1 MRPYMPGYGVIGP
14 DEGSGLLPWSWA
26 TERLAKSHDYWVATV
41 RPDGRP
47 HAMPV
52 WGVWDGGAV
61 WFSSS
66 NGARKSRNIAA
77 NPWCVVTTSDP
88 TEPVVVE
95 GVAERVVNADAI
107 ARFAKLTS
115 DKYETEI
122 PVEFYD
128 PADNSLF
135 RVTPRTVIGLAES
148 DFTGSPTRW
157 GFDR

>member
-1 MRPYMPGYGVIGP
+1 MPGYGVIGP

-41 RPDGRP
+41 RPNGRP
-47 HAMPV
+47 HVMPV
-52 WGVWDGGAV
+52 WGAWDDDAV

-77 NPWCVVTTSDP
+77 NPECVVTTSDP
-88 TEPVVVE
+88 YEPVVVE
-95 GVAERVVNADAI
+95 GVAERVANAEAIGRYARLVNE
-107 ARFAKLTS
+107 
-115 DKYETEI
+115 KYETEI

-128 PADNSLF
+128 PAENALF
-135 RVTPRTVIGLAES
+135 RVTPRAVIGLTES

-157 GFDR
+157 GFG

>member
-1 MRPYMPGYGVIGP
+1 MPGYGISGP
-14 DEGSGLLPWSWA
+14 DEGTGLLPWSWA
-26 TERLAKSHDYWVATV
+26 TERLARSHDYWVATV

-47 HAMPV
+47 HVMPV
-52 WGVWDGGAV
+52 WGVWDDGAV

-77 NPWCVVTTSDP
+77 NSECVVTTSDAN
-88 TEPVVVE
+88 EPVVVE
-95 GVAERVVNADAI
+95 GVAERVAAAHVI
-107 ARFAKLTS
+107 ARFAQLVNE
-115 DKYETEI
+115 KYETEI

-128 PADNSLF
+128 PAENTVF
-135 RVTPRTVIGLAES
+135 RVTPRTVIGLTES